1 MHKMR
6 PQTQHIN
13 VHFCNKVAN
22 RHMTVKQADLRTAAT
37 GGHAHKA
44 MQSGDFSLSLING
57 PSWVGD
63 YSLMG
68 WGSVV
73 IMWMLVYSWLLS
85 DMSSDGFCQPADS
98 QTIRFPSGPPPTKW
112 TYTHQF
118 VCRDLPQYMGE
129 EEWLVHSRN
138 SLRALPS
145 RFVHQQSRT
154 GRVPKRKE

>member
-1 MHKMR
+1 MYVHVGQVVAPKSGRLMVQNTPTVHCTVFVDNSVALEIFNMHKMR

-68 WGSVV
+68 
-73 IMWMLVYSWLLS
+73 
-85 DMSSDGFCQPADS
+85 
-98 QTIRFPSGPPPTKW
+98 
-112 TYTHQF
+112 
-118 VCRDLPQYMGE
+118 
-129 EEWLVHSRN
+129 
-138 SLRALPS
+138 
-145 RFVHQQSRT
+145 
-154 GRVPKRKE
+154 